1 MFYFTI
7 IFKPKQFNMK
17 AIGVILLIAGIALNV
32 LIFMKSNP
40 GGILNWM
47 SGMTETVLWSI
58 RIGLVVLGLIL
69 VFAGGR
75 KN

>member
-1 MFYFTI
+1 
-7 IFKPKQFNMK
+7 MK

>member
-1 MFYFTI
+1 
-7 IFKPKQFNMK
+7 MK

-47 SGMTETVLWSI
+47 SGMTETVLWCI

-69 VFAGGR
+69 VFAGGK

>member
-1 MFYFTI
+1 
-7 IFKPKQFNMK
+7 MK

-47 SGMTETVLWSI
+47 SGMTETVLWCI

>member
-1 MFYFTI
+1 
-7 IFKPKQFNMK
+7 MK

-40 GGILNWM
+40 GGMLNWM
-47 SGMTETVLWSI
+47 SGMSEVVMWCI

-69 VFAGGR
+69 VAAGGR
-75 KN
+75 KS

>member
-1 MFYFTI
+1 
-7 IFKPKQFNMK
+7 MK

-47 SGMTETVLWSI
+47 SGMSENVTWCI
-58 RIGLVVLGLIL
+58 RGGLVILGLIL

-75 KN
+75 RS

>member
-1 MFYFTI
+1 
-7 IFKPKQFNMK
+7 MK

-47 SGMTETVLWSI
+47 SGMTETVLWCI
-58 RIGLVVLGLIL
+58 RIGLVVLGLVL